1 MSLKTKTIIFS
12 SLALAI
18 LIAVIII
25 FHVYRSADYRL
36 YQTVTK
42 LEMINHAGHEI
53 AIDILLDLADVDSL
67 RAHLH
72 DIPVISR
79 QLQEILPEASK
90 PAELINMEMSFVRL
104 ERVVDNLSPGQPIAP
119 PLLEQVRNEIMKI
132 SENVAALKNLTEQKI
147 NTLHARA
154 NMMIVVL
161 FIALVAYISGIFLFL
176 FRMIITPLL
185 TFSDQVEQIREGQL
199 ENITLPQRNDELGQL
214 ARVFIQLID
223 KRHQV
228 EKELKQEVTEH
239 KQALDKVKLLSGFLP
254 ICASC
259 KQVRDDRG
267 YWNQIESYIRD
278 NSEVEF
284 SHGICPEC
292 ADKLY
297 GNLLKKK
304 RER

>member
-1 MSLKTKTIIFS
+1 MGI
-12 SLALAI
+12 
-18 LIAVIII
+18 
-25 FHVYRSADYRL
+25 
-36 YQTVTK
+36 
-42 LEMINHAGHEI
+42 
-53 AIDILLDLADVDSL
+53 
-67 RAHLH
+67 
-72 DIPVISR
+72 
-79 QLQEILPEASK
+79 
-90 PAELINMEMSFVRL
+90 SFVRL
-104 ERVVDNLSPGQPIAP
+104 ERVVANLSPSQPIAP

-132 SENVAALKNLTEQKI
+132 SENVAALKKLTEQQI

-154 NMMIVVL
+154 NIIVIVL

-176 FRMIITPLL
+176 FRMVITPLL
-185 TFSDQVEQIREGQL
+185 TFSHQVEQIREGQL
-199 ENITLPQRNDELGQL
+199 ENIALPPKNDELCQL
-214 ARVFIQLID
+214 ARVFNQLID

-259 KQVRDDRG
+259 KQIRDDRG

-297 GNLLKKK
+297 GDLLNKK